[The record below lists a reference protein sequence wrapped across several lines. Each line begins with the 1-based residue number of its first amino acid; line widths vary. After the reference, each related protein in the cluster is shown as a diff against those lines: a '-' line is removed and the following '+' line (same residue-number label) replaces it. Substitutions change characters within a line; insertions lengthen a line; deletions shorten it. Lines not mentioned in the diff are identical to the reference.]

1 MSTCMDNVQ
10 RFPMV
15 LEGSEGPDY
24 FVEERGK
31 SRVAVHRFSD
41 VELDLMGNRGVR
53 IRRAVDAVNQGNS
66 DPVEWPRRP
75 WDRFLADE
83 KRVAPRGSAQL
94 GLEKI

>member
-1 MSTCMDNVQ
+1 MTIG
-10 RFPMV
+10 
-15 LEGSEGPDY
+15 GSDGPDY

-41 VELDLMGNRGVR
+41 VELDLMGVRGVR

-66 DPVEWPRRP
+66 DPVEWPRRT